1 MLERREQRLFVQFPV
16 SIEGNQGVNSGVL
29 FNLSPGGAAI
39 ESGAIVHSGTVLT
52 IRVHLPALKQPVEVN
67 RAEVTWTAGDDFGVQ
82 FLELG
87 PQERER
93 LDRVIEDLLQSIRQQ
108 RAHQLHHA

>member
-29 FNLSPGGAAI
+29 FNLSPCGAAI

-52 IRVHLPALKQPVEVN
+52 IRVHLPSLKQPVEVN

-87 PQERER
+87 PQEREC

-108 RAHQLHHA
+108 RSHQLHNA